1 MSKESATAFLTRA
14 QQDPEILQKLEAL
27 GTGADV
33 EEVMDVAAAAGYN
46 FTASDLVAAGK
57 ASAEQRGQSGE
68 AELSDAELEQVAG
81 GRINL
86 TIIQISKGTV
96 FFTIK
101 STF

>member
-14 QQDPEILQKLEAL
+14 QQDGEIKQKLEAL

-33 EEVMDVAAAAGYN
+33 EEVLDVAAAAGYD
-46 FTASDLVAAGK
+46 FSASDLLAAGK
-57 ASAEQRGQSGE
+57 ASAEHRGQSGE
-68 AELSDAELEQVAG
+68 TELSDAELEMVAG

-86 TIIQISKGTV
+86 TIIQVSRDTI